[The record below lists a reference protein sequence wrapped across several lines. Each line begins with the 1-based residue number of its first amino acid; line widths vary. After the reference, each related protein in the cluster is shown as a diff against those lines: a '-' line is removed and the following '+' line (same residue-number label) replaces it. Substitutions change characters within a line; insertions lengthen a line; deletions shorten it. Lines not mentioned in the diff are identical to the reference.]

1 MEIHERCLMLDIP
14 RSNEQN
20 VELEAEKRAN
30 DELRVQ
36 VADLSKKVQEYEE
49 ARIRDEEE
57 MKKNQSDMEAKLELV
72 LNQFQPS

>member
-1 MEIHERCLMLDIP
+1 MLDIP
-14 RSNEQN
+14 RSSEQN

-49 ARIRDEEE
+49 ATIRDEEE